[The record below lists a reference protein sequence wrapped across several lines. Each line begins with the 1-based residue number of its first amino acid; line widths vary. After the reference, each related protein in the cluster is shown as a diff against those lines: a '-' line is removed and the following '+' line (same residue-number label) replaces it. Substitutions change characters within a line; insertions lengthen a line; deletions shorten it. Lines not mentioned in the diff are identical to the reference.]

1 MKIKTNIA
9 WVSLLALSLF
19 LGNTIAHEAGSNK
32 KPLIFGDGQVTVD
45 IEKVVWDPLV
55 VEGLTPGAEIAVLR
69 GDLGKGYS
77 ESLLKLPPNYVVP
90 NHSHTSDELYVW
102 LKGAFT
108 MIAHDGTETNF
119 SGPAYISFPGNAP
132 PHGLKCG
139 PKESCLLFLSYS
151 RPFDIK
157 YFPEKNS
164 QTSTNNSSSGLPAPD
179 QVSKIWIKPLAR
191 GYVEHYTAESL
202 LESLSYL
209 KPAHVIPPIGRKI
222 VWQEGTMTLKNGE
235 VLPWRTFG
243 KHIIEVTLN
252 GQPTYFA
259 SITGKTISNVKDK
272 MVITYYTRK
281 GPEKSIVEIYP
292 QRKIEI
298 EKNDEKISLH

>member
-1 MKIKTNIA
+1 MKIKTHIA
-9 WVSLLALSLF
+9 WISLLTLSLF

-139 PKESCLLFLSYS
+139 PKEPCLLFLSYS

-157 YFPEKNS
+157 YFPEKNHRLQQMIS
-164 QTSTNNSSSGLPAPD
+164 IPGYQVRIWFQISGSNRL
-179 QVSKIWIKPLAR
+179 
-191 GYVEHYTAESL
+191 
-202 LESLSYL
+202 
-209 KPAHVIPPIGRKI
+209 
-222 VWQEGTMTLKNGE
+222 QED
-235 VLPWRTFG
+235 
-243 KHIIEVTLN
+243 
-252 GQPTYFA
+252 
-259 SITGKTISNVKDK
+259 ISN
-272 MVITYYTRK
+272 ISRK
-281 GPEKSIVEIYP
+281 
-292 QRKIEI
+292 
-298 EKNDEKISLH
+298 NLCWSL